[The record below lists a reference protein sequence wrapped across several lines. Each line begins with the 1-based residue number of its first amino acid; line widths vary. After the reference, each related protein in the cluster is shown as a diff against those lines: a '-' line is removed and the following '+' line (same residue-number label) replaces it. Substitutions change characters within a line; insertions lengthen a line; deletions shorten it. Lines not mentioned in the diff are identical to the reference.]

1 MGFLKGLYPSLAIS
15 DCVTV
20 AGHAAAA
27 LMCYEGGLLRSAA
40 GFLSVSI
47 AGSIGVYRFG
57 FDEGFS
63 TLHANLTDMAAF
75 VGLPLVGYDYLLY
88 RCPGSLRLVAQKID
102 PIIFALCLVL
112 AETFTRSMHPSK
124 RELIRTV
131 INAGFFVV
139 PAFIGAYAHNNTNAL
154 VAIVLFLIAAVVIG
168 PERHKYLL
176 GLRREDWFHYIIG
189 VCAYFI
195 ALGLPI

>member
-1 MGFLKGLYPSLAIS
+1 MGFLRGLYPSLAIS

-20 AGHAAAA
+20 TGHAIAA
-27 LMCYEGGLLRSAA
+27 LMCYKGGLLRSAA

-57 FDEGFS
+57 FDEGFAAI
-63 TLHANLTDMAAF
+63 HANLTDLAAF

-88 RCPGSLRLVAQKID
+88 RCPGTLRLVAQKTD
-102 PIIFALCLVL
+102 PVIFALFLVL
-112 AETFTRSMHPSK
+112 IETFTRSMHPST
-124 RELIRTV
+124 RESIRTI
-131 INAGFFVV
+131 INAGLFVI
-139 PAFIGAYAHNNTNAL
+139 PALIGAYTYNNTNA
-154 VAIVLFLIAAVVIG
+154 VIAILLFLTAAIVIG
-168 PERHKYLL
+168 PERHKYLF
-176 GLRREDWFHYIIG
+176 GLRREAWFHYIIG